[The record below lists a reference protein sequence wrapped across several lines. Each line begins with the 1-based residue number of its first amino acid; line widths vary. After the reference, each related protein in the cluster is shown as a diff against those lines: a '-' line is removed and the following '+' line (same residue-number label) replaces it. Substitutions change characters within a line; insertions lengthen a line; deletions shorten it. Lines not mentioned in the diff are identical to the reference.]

1 MKLSDIARRM
11 ITAILII
18 SAICLAGSVIY
29 YHSLAFLPFLLG
41 LVLGTGVS
49 VGKVMLLERAV
60 DKALAMDKGRAGTYV
75 SMHHILRLLLT
86 GGALLIAA
94 LVPWIS
100 LWGAA
105 AGIFAY
111 QIALYTFKFLPKGA
125 NLEKH

>member
-86 GGALLIAA
+86 GALCLSQLWFLDQ
-94 LVPWIS
+94 LVGRSCRHIC
-100 LWGAA
+100 
-105 AGIFAY
+105 
-111 QIALYTFKFLPKGA
+111 LPDSPVYVQVFTKRC
-125 NLEKH
+125 